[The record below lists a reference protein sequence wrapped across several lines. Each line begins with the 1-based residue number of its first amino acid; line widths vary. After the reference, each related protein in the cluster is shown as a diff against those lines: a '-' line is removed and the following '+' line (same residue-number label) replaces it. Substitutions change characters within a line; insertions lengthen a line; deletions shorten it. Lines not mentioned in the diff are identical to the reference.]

1 MIIYLKIQLS
11 IQNPTSNIQNLKD
24 KVIIITGASSGIGEA
39 CAYEFAQQGAK
50 LVLAARNIDKLTQ
63 VKLHCEAMGAETLLV
78 KCDVSLE
85 GDCQQLI
92 EQTIEQ
98 FKTIH
103 VLINNAGISMR
114 ALFSELDLLVLKQVM
129 DINFWGTVYCTKY
142 AMPYLLKEKG
152 SVIGVSSVAG
162 FKGLPG
168 RTGYSASKFAMEGFF
183 ESLRIENL
191 KTGLHVGV
199 ICPGYTASNIRNSA
213 LNKEAK
219 SQAESPFDESKLMPA
234 ETVAAYISKMIVNK
248 KAHQVLTNQGK
259 LSYLLQKF
267 VPRVLDQL
275 VYYTIAKEKDS
286 PFK

>member
-1 MIIYLKIQLS
+1 MK
-11 IQNPTSNIQNLKD
+11 N

-39 CAYEFAQQGAK
+39 CAYAFAQQGAR

-63 VKLHCEAMGAETLLV
+63 VKLHCEALGAETLLV

-85 GDCQQLI
+85 ADCQHLI
-92 EQTIEQ
+92 EQTIER

-103 VLINNAGISMR
+103 VLINNAGMSMR

-168 RTGYSASKFAMEGFF
+168 RTGYSDARRSYG
-183 ESLRIENL
+183 
-191 KTGLHVGV
+191 H
-199 ICPGYTASNIRNSA
+199 Y
-213 LNKEAK
+213 
-219 SQAESPFDESKLMPA
+219 
-234 ETVAAYISKMIVNK
+234 
-248 KAHQVLTNQGK
+248 GK
-259 LSYLLQKF
+259 LSY
-267 VPRVLDQL
+267 
-275 VYYTIAKEKDS
+275 S
-286 PFK
+286 G

>member
-1 MIIYLKIQLS
+1 LLIAYCLLPINK
-11 IQNPTSNIQNLKD
+11 NLKK
-24 KVIIITGASSGIGEA
+24 KVVIITGASSGIGEA
-39 CAYEFAQQGAK
+39 CAYAFAQQGVK
-50 LVLAARNIDKLTQ
+50 VVIAARNIDKLNH
-63 VKLHCEAMGAETLLV
+63 VKQHCEALGAEALLV
-78 KCDVSLE
+78 QCDVSLE
-85 GDCQQLI
+85 ADCQQLI
-92 EQTIEQ
+92 EQTIQ
-98 FKTIH
+98 RFKTIH
-103 VLINNAGISMR
+103 ILINNAGISMR

-142 AMPYLLKEKG
+142 ALPYLLQEKG

-213 LNKEAK
+213 LNKDAK

-234 ETVAAYISKMIVNK
+234 ETVADYILKMIINK
-248 KAHQVLTNQGK
+248 KAHQVLTTQGK
-259 LSYLLQKF
+259 LSFILQKF
-267 VPRVLDQL
+267 VPRILDQL
-275 VYYTIAKEKDS
+275 VYNTIAKEKDS
-286 PFK
+286 PIK